1 MYKKIIQTVA
11 FTCALVLSS
20 VVLASAGE
28 CSKGLKHMVDS
39 LKLDDS
45 QKAKIKP
52 ILEQL
57 KSTIKSDASQMKDL
71 GQQLDQQTESTN
83 MDQSAVDSLI
93 DRKTK
98 LIADMI
104 KAKITAKNQIYS
116 VLNLQQKTE
125 LKNKMKR
132 MEEERKE
139 KFKNCH

>member
-11 FTCALVLSS
+11 FTCALVLSP